1 MTNYTLPADVLVH
14 TERGPASEA
23 DLTVLWD
30 EIMRRSWLDFT
41 HGPVIV
47 RPGCRWFSPLV
58 EQTTLSL
65 VKYLNQRVPQ
75 AEVLYIDVA
84 SAQKAELP
92 GLPDCEKTQGGDE
105 LDLRVLGCCLQDG
118 VSLAEAWLSPFS
130 LVTVSGAGP
139 DSSLGFSSVLRA
151 QAEMIALPPNRAR
164 ALQLECIY
172 EAHRLVRSDMAV
184 VCGPISRRNAKKG
197 VFWAVSNS
205 DVALEVAVAQA
216 AGLVAERLPHL
227 RYLARH
233 KVIEWDDAP
242 VGGDLPRLTGYAAPV
257 LIVWCTRAAWALICS
272 VGMLSDDLQRLWQNR
287 HRILSGIRSRF
298 AKKAKV

>member
-1 MTNYTLPADVLVH
+1 MTNYTLPAGVLVH
-14 TERGPASEA
+14 TDRGPASEA

-30 EIMRRSWLDFT
+30 EIMRRGWLDFT

-58 EQTTLSL
+58 EQTALSL
-65 VKYLNQRVPQ
+65 VEYLNQRAPQ

-84 SAQKAELP
+84 SAQKAALSV
-92 GLPDCEKTQGGDE
+92 LPDRGKMQGRDE

-118 VSLAEAWLSPFS
+118 VPLAEAWLSPFS

-139 DSSLGFSSVLRA
+139 DSFLGFSSVLRA

-184 VCGPISRRNAKKG
+184 VCGPVSRRNAQPG

-205 DVALEVAVAQA
+205 DVAPEAAVAQA

-233 KVIEWDDAP
+233 EVIEWDGAP
-242 VGGDLPRLTGYAAPV
+242 AGGDLPRLTGYAAPV
-257 LIVWCTRAAWALICS
+257 LIVWCTGAAWALIRS
-272 VGMLSDDLQRLWQNR
+272 LVMLSDNVRRVRKNLYRIAPAIRKRLAR
-287 HRILSGIRSRF
+287 
-298 AKKAKV
+298 KARV